1 MPEALL
7 KLAPEE
13 DPRSVLPPPYY
24 DAGLIFEPGEI
35 YDHLIGT
42 LRDLL
47 SCTGAALLLPA
58 GGAAAVPAQ
67 FGPQPLPAQI
77 SLSTVS
83 AQILAHMARTQ
94 QPMALSRPAPFQLPL
109 PAPARAEAWM
119 GIPFLLEGR
128 LHACLSAVEIGRASC
143 R

>member
-1 MPEALL
+1 MPEALR
-7 KLAPEE
+7 KQAPEE
-13 DPRSVLPPPYY
+13 NPRSLSLPSYH
-24 DAGLIFEPGEI
+24 DTGLIFEPGEI
-35 YDHLIGT
+35 YAHLIGA

-47 SCTGAALLLPA
+47 NCTGAALLLPTDST
-58 GGAAAVPAQ
+58 AAVPAQ
-67 FGPQPLPAQI
+67 FGPHPLPAQI
-77 SLSTVS
+77 NLSTVS
-83 AQILAHMARTQ
+83 TQILAHMARTQ